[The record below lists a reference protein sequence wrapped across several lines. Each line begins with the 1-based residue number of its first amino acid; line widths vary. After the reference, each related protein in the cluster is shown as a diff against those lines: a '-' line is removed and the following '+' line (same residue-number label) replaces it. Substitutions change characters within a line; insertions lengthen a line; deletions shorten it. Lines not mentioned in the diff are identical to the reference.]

1 LKFHKEL
8 KLFALFKNLI
18 RKPFQTFFYSLKNL
32 FEKIVSQN
40 INLHLPKTY
49 ANSFAKEILTKGV
62 ISNKVAMPKGC
73 LKINFKKYFYKVYS
87 LNLKG
92 LFSNYFLL
100 CK

>member
-8 KLFALFKNLI
+8 KLFALFKNHI

-32 FEKIVSQN
+32 FEKIESQN
-40 INLHLPKTY
+40 INLRLPKTY
-49 ANSFAKEILTKGV
+49 ANSFAKEILTKGF
-62 ISNKVAMPKGC
+62 ISNKVCNAKGMFEN
-73 LKINFKKYFYKVYS
+73 KFQKYFYKVYS

-92 LFSNYFLL
+92 LFSNHFLL